1 MGTLCV
7 VCGHRRAGAQ
17 RRIRSRILPREDTP
31 SPNTHLSEGSHA
43 PVTPPAV
50 PFPARLCD
58 HVVAHPCRA
67 GGDGLP
73 AGRAAKNAGEITVE
87 RINIVDANGTLRMVL
102 AGKDRMHP
110 GVMDGITIDRP
121 RPVAGMLFF
130 NDEGDEVGGLTYTGT
145 VTGGRGRANAGIMF
159 DQLKQDQT
167 IGISYQESNGQRS
180 AGFQVWDRSDTVRL
194 SELIAKLN
202 AANKLPA
209 GAERDQAVAA
219 VRSTAPPGPRRV
231 FVGKTADKAATMV
244 LSDGDGRAR
253 LRLAV
258 DASGNPRIEFL
269 DESGRIIARIPEK

>member
-1 MGTLCV
+1 MRHSLRRQFIFLRAYAITSSLILV
-7 VCGHRRAGAQ
+7 VLGAAAFRQAG
-17 RRIRSRILPREDTP
+17 
-31 SPNTHLSEGSHA
+31 
-43 PVTPPAV
+43 PA
-50 PFPARLCD
+50 
-58 HVVAHPCRA
+58 
-67 GGDGLP
+67 
-73 AGRAAKNAGEITVE
+73 KSAGEITVE

-145 VTGGRGRANAGIMF
+145 VAGGRGRANAGIMF

-258 DASGNPRIEFL
+258 DAAGNPRIEFL
-269 DESGRIIARIPEK
+269 DESGRIVARIPEK